1 MSVPFSVLDLSP
13 VVSGSTSAQALRNT
27 LDLARHTEALG
38 YHRYWLA
45 EHHAM
50 PGIASSATAVLI
62 GQVAAATSRMR
73 VGSGGIMLPNHAP
86 MVVAEQFG
94 TLEALYP
101 GRIDLGLGRAPGTD
115 QATARALRRSPDAL
129 SVDDFPEQVHELRS
143 YFSPQSK
150 VTPAAG
156 NEPPVWLLGSS
167 GYSARLAGLL
177 GLPFAFAHHFSAE
190 NTLPA
195 LKLYRESFRPSE
207 ALQHP
212 YAMIAVSVTAAE
224 TDEEARELAAPQAL
238 SFLRLR
244 QGLPGPLPS
253 PEETAAHP
261 YTPIEREI
269 IESRL
274 AGQVMGGPKTVRAQ
288 MDALLERTRAD
299 EVMVV
304 TSVYEHADRLRSY
317 GILADLYGLDP
328 KARVAGTPG
337 AGNAGAE
344 DAATGRSGT
353 EPAATGP

>member
-1 MSVPFSVLDLSP
+1 MSVPFSVLDLAP
-13 VVSGSTSAQALRNT
+13 VVSGSTSSQALRNT
-27 LDLARHTEALG
+27 LELARHTEALG
-38 YHRYWLA
+38 FHRYWLA

-62 GQVAAATSRMR
+62 GQVAAATSRLR
-73 VGSGGIMLPNHAP
+73 VGSGGIMLPNHPP

-94 TLEALYP
+94 TLEALHP

-115 QATARALRRSPDAL
+115 ARTARALRRSPDSL

-143 YFSPQSK
+143 YFGERSI

-195 LKLYRESFRPSE
+195 LAVYRESFRPSTDLE
-207 ALQHP
+207 RP

-224 TDEEARELAAPQAL
+224 TDERARELAAPQAL

-244 QGLPGPLPS
+244 QGRPGPLPS

-261 YTPIEREI
+261 YTPVDREI
-269 IESRL
+269 VQSRL
-274 AGQVMGGPKTVRAQ
+274 SSQVMGSPDTVRKQ
-288 MDALLERTRAD
+288 LDALLAETEAD

-304 TSVYEHADRLRSY
+304 TSTYEQADRLRSY
-317 GILADLYGLDP
+317 DILAGLYDFS
-328 KARVAGTPG
+328 A
-337 AGNAGAE
+337 AE
-344 DAATGRSGT
+344 AAV
-353 EPAATGP
+353 

>member
-1 MSVPFSVLDLSP
+1 MTVPFSVLDLAP
-13 VVSGSTSAQALRNT
+13 VVSGASSAQALRNT

-38 YHRYWLA
+38 FHRYWLA

-62 GQVAAATSRMR
+62 GQVAAATSRLR

-115 QATARALRRSPDAL
+115 ARTAMALRRSPEGL
-129 SVDDFPEQVHELRS
+129 SVDDFPEQVHELRG
-143 YFSPQSK
+143 YFGKEST

-167 GYSARLAGLL
+167 GFSARLSGLL

-190 NTLPA
+190 NTIPA
-195 LKLYRESFRPSE
+195 LHLYRESFRPSAE
-207 ALQHP
+207 LDRP

-224 TDEEARELAAPQAL
+224 NDEQARELAAPQAL

-244 QGLPGPLPS
+244 QGRPGPLPS
-253 PEETAAHP
+253 PEETAAYP
-261 YTPIEREI
+261 YTPVDHRI
-269 IESRL
+269 IEQRL
-274 AGQVMGGPKTVRAQ
+274 GGQVMGGPETVRSQ
-288 MDALLERTRAD
+288 MDALLEQTNAD

-304 TSVYEHADRLRSY
+304 TSVYDQADRLRSY
-317 GILADLYGLDP
+317 DILADLYDL
-328 KARVAGTPG
+328 KA
-337 AGNAGAE
+337 
-344 DAATGRSGT
+344 
-353 EPAATGP
+353 EPSL

>member
-1 MSVPFSVLDLSP
+1 MSVPPFSVLDLAP
-13 VVSGSTSAQALRNT
+13 VASGSTSAQALRNT
-27 LDLARHTEALG
+27 LDLARHAEALG

-45 EHHAM
+45 EHHNM

-62 GQVAAATSRMR
+62 GQVAAATERMR
-73 VGSGGIMLPNHAP
+73 IGSGGVMLPNHAP

-129 SVDDFPEQVHELRS
+129 SVDDFPEQVAELRG
-143 YFSPQSK
+143 YFHPDSS

-195 LKLYRESFRPSE
+195 LHLYRESFRPSP
-207 ALQHP
+207 ALERP

-224 TDEEARELAAPQAL
+224 SDERARELAAPQAL

-244 QGLPGPLPS
+244 QGRPGPLPT
-253 PEETAAHP
+253 PEEAAAHP
-261 YTPIEREI
+261 YTPLEREI
-269 IESRL
+269 IRARMDS
-274 AGQVMGGPKTVRAQ
+274 QVVGGPDTVRRQ
-288 MDALLERTRAD
+288 MDALIEQTAAD
-299 EVMVV
+299 EVMV
-304 TSVYEHADRLRSY
+304 TTQVYDHADRVRSY
-317 GILADLYGLDP
+317 ELLAELYGLRTEAVAS
-328 KARVAGTPG
+328 AR
-337 AGNAGAE
+337 
-344 DAATGRSGT
+344 
-353 EPAATGP
+353 

>member
-27 LDLARHTEALG
+27 LDLARHTEGLG
-38 YHRYWLA
+38 FHRYWLA

-62 GQVAAATSRMR
+62 GQVAAATSRLR

-94 TLEALYP
+94 TLEALHP

-129 SVDDFPEQVHELRS
+129 SVDDFPEQVHELRA
-143 YFSPQSK
+143 YFGATST

-177 GLPFAFAHHFSAE
+177 GLPFAFAHHFSSE

-195 LKLYRESFRPSE
+195 LALYRESFRPSAE
-207 ALQHP
+207 LERP

-224 TDEEARELAAPQAL
+224 TDDRARELAAPQAL

-244 QGLPGPLPS
+244 QGRPGPLPS

-261 YTPIEREI
+261 YTPMEREI

-274 AGQVMGGPKTVRAQ
+274 AGQVMGGPETVRRQ
-288 MDALLERTRAD
+288 MDALLERTEAD

-304 TSVYEHADRLRSY
+304 TSVYDHGDRLRSY
-317 GILADLYGLDP
+317 DLLAGLYDLGS
-328 KARVAGTPG
+328 ASAQAAAG
-337 AGNAGAE
+337 AGAE
-344 DAATGRSGT
+344 AATET
-353 EPAATGP
+353 AAATRA